1 LKTTIDIPNDVLA
14 DAMRLSGSR
23 TKREAVLV
31 ALQEY
36 NRQRRMA
43 DLARHAGSC
52 SELMT
57 VEELREARQA

>member
-1 LKTTIDIPNDVLA
+1 MKTTIDIPEKLLA
-14 DAMRLSGSR
+14 EAIRLSDSR

-43 DLARHAGSC
+43 ELTRHAGTC
-52 SELMT
+52 SEIMT
-57 VEELREARQA
+57 AEELREARQE